1 MTEAGPADGSSA
13 GTLLRQAREQAGMHA
28 ATLAAIQKVTV
39 QKLEALEDDRY
50 ELVGD
55 PVFVRG
61 LASSICRTLKT
72 DPQPVL
78 QRLPQTAS
86 PRLIHD
92 TERINAPFRA
102 PGDGPMPGML
112 DQVSRPVV
120 LAVGALLLGALVL
133 VFLPMLQKGFDTVA
147 DMARTAP
154 ASGGAAPASETPPPM
169 EPPSATNAAA
179 PAPMAADAVATP
191 APGASPAALR
201 PESPASASLAG
212 AGPDAGPGPGPVDPR
227 SILVFRTRAPS
238 WVQVTDATGAT
249 VLRRLMQAGETAGAS
264 GTLPLS
270 VVVGSV
276 ESTEVQLRGK
286 PYNLAPVSK
295 DNVARFEIK

>member
-1 MTEAGPADGSSA
+1 MTEAGPAEGSSA

-39 QKLEALEDDRY
+39 QKLEALEDDHY

-92 TERINAPFRA
+92 EERINAPFRA
-102 PGDGPMPGML
+102 PGDGPMPGLL

-120 LAVGALLLGALVL
+120 LAVGALLIGALVL

-154 ASGGAAPASETPPPM
+154 ASGAAAPAPETPPPM
-169 EPPSATNAAA
+169 EPPSAANAAT
-179 PAPMAADAVATP
+179 PAPMAADTVATP
-191 APGASPAALR
+191 APGASPPALR
-201 PESPASASLAG
+201 PESPASGALAG
-212 AGPDAGPGPGPVDPR
+212 AGPDMGPGPVDPR
-227 SILVFRTRAPS
+227 SILVFRTRAAS

-249 VLRRLMQAGETAGAS
+249 VLRRLMQAGESAGAS

-276 ESTEVQLRGK
+276 GSTEVQLRGK